1 MLSEKGHFYEA
12 ETKQISYHVAQRVLN
27 GFLEEVA
34 DLPSTGFGRILP
46 TPPCT
51 VSAATFSHVPSGSWR
66 QGDCTPNTPP
76 GVLLVSRVSREQGCC
91 QVTCHQ
97 VMAAAPS
104 PRECGS
110 FLSHVWM
117 GPEGCWRVRSPGSRP
132 SMTSNQSY
140 NLGHVAT
147 PTGAWASSVKYKS
160 CTRLSLKA
168 VRKKS
173 VIH

>member
-12 ETKQISYHVAQRVLN
+12 ETKQVSCHVAQRVLN
-27 GFLEEVA
+27 GFLEEAA
-34 DLPSTGFGRILP
+34 DLLPTGFRHVPP

-51 VSAATFSHVPSGSWR
+51 VSAATFGHVPSGSRR
-66 QGDCTPNTPP
+66 QGDCTPNTPF
-76 GVLLVSRVSREQGCC
+76 GVLLVSRVSREQGCA

-117 GPEGCWRVRSPGSRP
+117 GPQGCWRVRSPGSRP
-132 SMTSNQSY
+132 SRTTNQSC
-140 NLGHVAT
+140 NLGHDTT
-147 PTGAWASSVKYKS
+147 PT
-160 CTRLSLKA
+160 
-168 VRKKS
+168 
-173 VIH
+173 